1 MSPAK
6 NLHKI
11 PSSLGSTCA
20 FVQESVA
27 LLHSLS
33 GWTKFLHLSHLNGS
47 SNLALDSILLRIDVC
62 FGEGSAITVHVQRW
76 VPVTKKCKI
85 AITRGCD
92 AHTRPD
98 ISYNFNLAYE
108 EITLT

>member
-1 MSPAK
+1 MGVKAQCPHAK
-6 NLHKI
+6 YLHKI

-33 GWTKFLHLSHLNGS
+33 GWTKFLHLSLLNGS

-62 FGEGSAITVHVQRW
+62 FGEGSAIT
-76 VPVTKKCKI
+76 PVAANNMCV
-85 AITRGCD
+85 
-92 AHTRPD
+92 
-98 ISYNFNLAYE
+98 
-108 EITLT
+108 